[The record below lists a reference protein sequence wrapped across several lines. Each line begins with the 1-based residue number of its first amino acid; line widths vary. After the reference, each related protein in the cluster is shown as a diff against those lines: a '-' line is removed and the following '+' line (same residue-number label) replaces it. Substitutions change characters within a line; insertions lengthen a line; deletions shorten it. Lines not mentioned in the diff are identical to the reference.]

1 MKNLKKVITIS
12 FMIIGVMLIG
22 CFENSEK
29 SKQEIRDN
37 IEENEAYKLE
47 LDEYRFRIAEQITTN
62 ENSII
67 AFRSR
72 IASQKK
78 EARADYEK
86 KINDLNNKNTDLKMR
101 LDAFNADNK
110 ESWEL
115 FKVEFGR
122 DMDELGN
129 ALRDFTINSQK

>member
-12 FMIIGVMLIG
+12 FIVIGVMLIG

-29 SKQEIRDN
+29 SKQDIKEN
-37 IEENEAYKLE
+37 IKENEAYKLE
-47 LDEYRFRIAEQITTN
+47 MDEYRFRIAEQITTN

-72 IASQKK
+72 IANQKK

-129 ALRDFTINSQK
+129 ALHDFTINSQK

>member
-12 FMIIGVMLIG
+12 FIVIGVMLIG

-29 SKQEIRDN
+29 SKQDIKEN
-37 IEENEAYKLE
+37 IKENEAYKLE
-47 LDEYRFRIAEQITTN
+47 MDEYRFRIAEQITTN

-110 ESWEL
+110 ESWEM

>member
-29 SKQEIRDN
+29 SKQDIKEN
-37 IEENEAYKLE
+37 IKENEAYKLE
-47 LDEYRFRIAEQITTN
+47 MDEYRFRIAEQITTN

>member
-1 MKNLKKVITIS
+1 M
-12 FMIIGVMLIG
+12 
-22 CFENSEK
+22 
-29 SKQEIRDN
+29 
-37 IEENEAYKLE
+37 
-47 LDEYRFRIAEQITTN
+47 DEYRFRIAEQITTN

-129 ALRDFTINSQK
+129 ALHDFTINSQK

>member
-12 FMIIGVMLIG
+12 FIVIGVMLIG

-29 SKQEIRDN
+29 SKQDIKEN
-37 IEENEAYKLE
+37 IKENEAYKLE
-47 LDEYRFRIAEQITTN
+47 MDEYRFRIAEQITTN

-86 KINDLNNKNTDLKMR
+86 KINDLNNKNADLKMR

-129 ALRDFTINSQK
+129 ALHDFTINSQK

>member
-12 FMIIGVMLIG
+12 FIVIGVMLIG

-29 SKQEIRDN
+29 SKQDIKEN
-37 IEENEAYKLE
+37 IKENEAYKLE
-47 LDEYRFRIAEQITTN
+47 MDEYRFRIAEQITTN

-129 ALRDFTINSQK
+129 ALHDFTINSQK

>member
-12 FMIIGVMLIG
+12 FMIIGIMLIG

-110 ESWEL
+110 ESWEM

>member
-29 SKQEIRDN
+29 SKQDIKEN
-37 IEENEAYKLE
+37 IKENEAYKLE
-47 LDEYRFRIAEQITTN
+47 MDEYRFRIAEQITTN

-129 ALRDFTINSQK
+129 ALHDFTINSQK

>member
-12 FMIIGVMLIG
+12 FMIISVMLIG

>member
-12 FMIIGVMLIG
+12 FIVIGVMLIG

-29 SKQEIRDN
+29 SKQDIKEN
-37 IEENEAYKLE
+37 IKENEAYKLE
-47 LDEYRFRIAEQITTN
+47 MDEYRFRIAEQITTN

>member
-29 SKQEIRDN
+29 SKQDIKEN
-37 IEENEAYKLE
+37 IKENEAYKLE
-47 LDEYRFRIAEQITTN
+47 MDEYRFRIAEQITTN

-72 IASQKK
+72 IANQKK

-129 ALRDFTINSQK
+129 ALHDFTINSQK

>member
-110 ESWEL
+110 ESWEM

>member
-29 SKQEIRDN
+29 SKQDIKEN
-37 IEENEAYKLE
+37 IKENEAYKLE
-47 LDEYRFRIAEQITTN
+47 MDEYRFRIAEQITTN

-72 IASQKK
+72 IANQKK

>member
-12 FMIIGVMLIG
+12 FMVIGVMLIG

-29 SKQEIRDN
+29 SKQDIKEN
-37 IEENEAYKLE
+37 IKENEAYKLE
-47 LDEYRFRIAEQITTN
+47 MDEYRFRITEQITTN

-72 IASQKK
+72 IANQKK

-129 ALRDFTINSQK
+129 ALHDFTINSQK

>member
-12 FMIIGVMLIG
+12 FIVIGVMLIG

-29 SKQEIRDN
+29 SKQYIKEN
-37 IEENEAYKLE
+37 IKENEAYKLE
-47 LDEYRFRIAEQITTN
+47 MDEYRFRIAEQITTN

>member
-12 FMIIGVMLIG
+12 FMIIGVMLIC
-22 CFENSEK
+22 CFESSEK

-110 ESWEL
+110 ESWEM

>member
-1 MKNLKKVITIS
+1 MKNLKKIITIS
-12 FMIIGVMLIG
+12 FIVIGVMLIG

-29 SKQEIRDN
+29 SKQDIKEN
-37 IEENEAYKLE
+37 IKENEAYKLE
-47 LDEYRFRIAEQITTN
+47 MDEYRFRIAEQITTN

-72 IASQKK
+72 IANQKK

>member
-1 MKNLKKVITIS
+1 MKNIKKVITVS
-12 FMIIGVMLIG
+12 FMIISVMLIG

-29 SKQEIRDN
+29 SKQDIKEN
-37 IEENEAYKLE
+37 IKENEDYKLE
-47 LDEYRFRIAEQITTN
+47 MDEYRFRITEQITTN

-72 IASQKK
+72 IANQKK

-129 ALRDFTINSQK
+129 ALHDFTINSQK

>member
-12 FMIIGVMLIG
+12 FMVIGVMLIG

-29 SKQEIRDN
+29 SKQETKDN
-37 IEENEAYKLE
+37 IKENEDYKLE
-47 LDEYRFRIAEQITTN
+47 MDEYRFRITEQITTN

-72 IASQKK
+72 IANQKK

-86 KINDLNNKNTDLKMR
+86 KINELNNKNTDLKMR
-101 LDAFNADNK
+101 LDAFNAENK

-129 ALRDFTINSQK
+129 ALHDFTINSQK

>member
-1 MKNLKKVITIS
+1 MKNIKKVITVS
-12 FMIIGVMLIG
+12 FMIISVMLIG

-29 SKQEIRDN
+29 SKQDIKEN
-37 IEENEAYKLE
+37 IKENEAYKLE
-47 LDEYRFRIAEQITTN
+47 MDEYRFRITEQITTN

-72 IASQKK
+72 IANQKK

-129 ALRDFTINSQK
+129 ALHDFTINSQK

>member
-72 IASQKK
+72 IVNQKK

>member
-1 MKNLKKVITIS
+1 
-12 FMIIGVMLIG
+12 MLIG

-29 SKQEIRDN
+29 SKQDIKEN
-37 IEENEAYKLE
+37 IKENEAYKLE
-47 LDEYRFRIAEQITTN
+47 MDEYRFRITEQITTN

-72 IASQKK
+72 IANQKK

-129 ALRDFTINSQK
+129 ALHDFTINSQK

>member
-12 FMIIGVMLIG
+12 FMVIGVMLIG

-29 SKQEIRDN
+29 SKQDIKEN
-37 IEENEAYKLE
+37 IKENEDYKLE
-47 LDEYRFRIAEQITTN
+47 MDEYRFRITEQITTN

-72 IASQKK
+72 IANQKK

-129 ALRDFTINSQK
+129 ALHDFTINSQK

>member
-12 FMIIGVMLIG
+12 FMVIGVMLIG

-29 SKQEIRDN
+29 SKQDIKEN
-37 IEENEAYKLE
+37 IKENEAYKLE
-47 LDEYRFRIAEQITTN
+47 MDEYRFRIAEQITTN

-72 IASQKK
+72 IANQKK

-129 ALRDFTINSQK
+129 ALHDFTINSQK